1 MATNADFNALI
12 ARITTA
18 TNTLEADVIT
28 ITEGSTDIAE
38 AVAAAKLAET
48 NTKTAASNAAAQV
61 PLAAGQVTLAA
72 NQVTLAAGQVTLAA
86 GQVTL
91 ATTQANTASSAATT
105 ATTQANR
112 AQNIADNLL
121 ATAPFQE
128 APTDGGI
135 YGRQNAGWAL
145 VDTGGATP
153 VTAVNGETPDA
164 QGNVTIAIPDTTS
177 DLTNDSGFITVADIP
192 AVPVGEAPTDGKQY
206 ARQDAGWSEVVSS
219 GGGGGAWPAPFTDES
234 NNLIS
239 LNGGATYVPWTQWQY
254 ANPFRSQPF
263 NNLQRTV
270 APVVNITAG
279 YNAYFTNINNMSQL
293 PAGKYYFGTQDFK
306 SAVGGAALS
315 GQSGVI
321 TIEQYADGA
330 FSKRAWAVSF
340 TTTGTI
346 GGMYVWRTSGVWFP
360 VGTQTA

>member
-28 ITEGSTDIAE
+28 ITKGSTDIAE

-61 PLAAGQVTLAA
+61 PLAAAKVTLAA
-72 NQVTLAAGQVTLAA
+72 NQVTLAA

-128 APTDGGI
+128 APKDGGI

-153 VTAVNGETPDA
+153 VTAVNGITPDGS
-164 QGNVTIAIPDTTS
+164 GNVTVAIPDSTS
-177 DLTNDSGFITVADIP
+177 DLTNDSGFITAADIP
-192 AVPVGEAPTDGKQY
+192 AVPVGEAPKDGKQY
-206 ARQDAGWSEVVSS
+206 ARKDAGWSEVVSS
-219 GGGGGAWPAPFTDES
+219 GGGGAWPAPFEETG
-234 NNLIS
+234 NTIS
-239 LNGGATYVPWTQWQY
+239 LDGGTTFVPWTQWQY

-263 NNLQRTV
+263 NVLKRTA
-270 APVVNITAG
+270 APVVDQLTG
-279 YNAYFTNINNMSQL
+279 YNAWFTNVTNISSL
-293 PAGKYYFGTQDFK
+293 PAGKYYFGSQDFK
-306 SAVGGAALS
+306 NAVGGAALL

-321 TIEQYADGA
+321 TVVHYGDSLL
-330 FSKRAWAVSF
+330 SKRAWAVTFNTS
-340 TTTGTI
+340 GTV
-346 GGMYVWRTSGVWFP
+346 GGMYMWRPAGTWFP
-360 VGTQTA
+360 IGTQTA

>member
-1 MATNADFNALI
+1 MATNQDFDALI
-12 ARITTA
+12 VRIGTA
-18 TNTLEADVIT
+18 TNTLETSVQAVSEGATDVA
-28 ITEGSTDIAE
+28 EGVAQ
-38 AVAAAKLAET
+38 AQAAATASQASA
-48 NTKTAASNAAAQV
+48 TAAAGSNTAAQ
-61 PLAAGQVTLAA
+61 AAVTA
-72 NQVTLAAGQVTLAA
+72 
-86 GQVTL
+86 
-91 ATTQANTASSAATT
+91 ATTQATNAGNSATAANTAKND
-105 ATTQANR
+105 TQAIKVQTQ
-112 AQNIADNLL
+112 AIADNLL

-135 YGRQNAGWAL
+135 YGRQNSTWAL

-153 VTAVNGETPDA
+153 VTSVNSELPDA
-164 QGNVTIAIPDTTS
+164 QGNVTIEVPTLTS
-177 DLTNDSGFITVADIP
+177 DLTNDSGFITAADVP
-192 AVPVGEAPTDGKQY
+192 ASPVQEAPVDGKQY

-239 LNGGATYVPWTQWQY
+239 FDGGATYVPWTQWQY

-279 YNAYFTNINNMSQL
+279 YNAYFTNVTNLSQL